1 MRRSLYIRQAP
12 DIRAEF
18 LSQFDAANTNECYR
32 REESIVPQQ
41 ALSLANSRLTLEQ
54 ARRLA
59 AKLPVDGFVGAAFE
73 AVLNRPPTATERD
86 DASTFLVRQAKLLAE
101 PAKLKPFETG
111 VATPLKPSADPAQ
124 RARENL
130 VHVLFNLNE
139 FVTIR

>member
-1 MRRSLYIRQAP
+1 
-12 DIRAEF
+12 
-18 LSQFDAANTNECYR
+18 
-32 REESIVPQQ
+32 
-41 ALSLANSRLTLEQ
+41 
-54 ARRLA
+54 
-59 AKLPVDGFVGAAFE
+59 VGAAFE
-73 AVLNRPPTATERD
+73 AVLNRPPSATERD
-86 DASTFLVRQAKLLAE
+86 DASTFLAQQTKLLAD